1 MGQFCTCLKYQLYV
15 LINAVFIS
23 LFLLEEDTQQ
33 QEWCLKVEEGIKR
46 GQRRKITSGEWMLG
60 SRGGAYLTLENQDGR
75 DLDVSTKQQTAC
87 CSRNSSSP
95 WELTPSQR
103 P

>member
-1 MGQFCTCLKYQLYV
+1 M
-15 LINAVFIS
+15 LINAIFIF

-33 QEWCLKVEEGIKR
+33 QEWCLKVKEGIKR
-46 GQRRKITSGEWMLG
+46 GQKRKITSGEWMLG
-60 SRGGAYLTLENQDGR
+60 SRGGAYLTLENQNVESKCTCLENQDGR

-87 CSRNSSSP
+87 CSP